1 MVMSLQ
7 EVQAL
12 LIFKV
17 SSNLEEDTLLIRSSN
32 GQEQV
37 FTGQF
42 VEDLSKITLS
52 TRQRNRETWLL
63 SENRIQ

>member
-7 EVQAL
+7 ELQAL

-17 SSNLEEDTLLIRSSN
+17 SSNLEEDTRLVRSSN
-32 GQEQV
+32 GQEQE

-42 VEDLSKITLS
+42 VEDLSQTTLNTLLKS
-52 TRQRNRETWLL
+52 KETWLL
-63 SENRIQ
+63 

>member
-7 EVQAL
+7 ELQAL

-17 SSNLEEDTLLIRSSN
+17 SSNLEEDILLVRSLN
-32 GQEQV
+32 GQEPE

-42 VEDLSKITLS
+42 AEDLSQTTLNTLLKS
-52 TRQRNRETWLL
+52 KETWLP
-63 SENRIQ
+63 

>member
-7 EVQAL
+7 ELQAL

-17 SSNLEEDTLLIRSSN
+17 SSNLEEDIRLVRSSN
-32 GQEQV
+32 GQELE

-42 VEDLSKITLS
+42 VEDL
-52 TRQRNRETWLL
+52 
-63 SENRIQ
+63 